1 MAWRTRLSRGTT
13 SFAWIAFEQS
23 RLAPVNRFQ
32 AHERR
37 VCLGKMDELPSK
49 EGGAD
54 PNDADVE
61 ERIALLEAKVEE
73 LEKAI
78 WDLIQNSQKNLEMM
92 ASIHGTFQN
101 LNSYLVVNVGPPLFL
116 E

>member
-1 MAWRTRLSRGTT
+1 
-13 SFAWIAFEQS
+13 
-23 RLAPVNRFQ
+23 
-32 AHERR
+32 
-37 VCLGKMDELPSK
+37 MDELPSK